1 MSAIDHSKE
10 LRKVVGHL
18 GGNFLRA
25 YGGTSLR
32 LVGAIIGDIIGG
44 FGRWVLGKLPGRKQS
59 GKPARAD
66 GMPADVAKL
75 ITLVCAMIN
84 EAHAHAKPG
93 EDPNRGESIRAFL
106 GNLDFGEILQTVEG
120 SDPYVLKAVEAFNEE
135 LWKYP
140 AKVGTLVATLIPL
153 INIIIKTSREVMVPI
168 EKTIGPDLLADII
181 LSLVKGLN
189 GAELAKLIN
198 TSEEVL
204 RRVHTGS
211 LLLGKGGKPLMQ
223 IYLTDLLKDCM
234 PQMNSELLKKTRITL
249 SEDKLSIAQAVA
261 DALTDNPALTVSY
274 LASAGSVRN
283 SALKARARKLRVY
296 EDLDQEKFTTALSQS
311 MSDVDTYEIAKL
323 VNTICRLLNRLHT
336 AKPEF
341 LSNLASGIVDS
352 LDQEELKNTTRWVV
366 ADLVQAFKPLAPTL
380 MPVFIKGLN
389 DLLSPQSGN
398 DNREQAEALQTL
410 RATVAQTAGGEQ

>member
-1 MSAIDHSKE
+1 MSAINQRKE
-10 LRKVVGHL
+10 LRKVIGSI

-25 YGGTSLR
+25 YGGTTLR
-32 LVGAIIGDIIGG
+32 MIGAIVGNIVRGW
-44 FGRWVLGKLPGRKQS
+44 GRWFK
-59 GKPARAD
+59 KPAQPASI
-66 GMPADVAKL
+66 PADIAKL
-75 ITLVCAMIN
+75 VTLVCAMIN
-84 EAHAHAKPG
+84 EEHAKATPG

-106 GNLDFGEILQTVEG
+106 ENLDFGEIMQTVEG
-120 SDPYVLKAVEAFNEE
+120 SDPYVLKAVEAFNQE

-168 EKTIGPDLLADII
+168 EKTLGPDLLADII

-198 TSEEVL
+198 TSQEVL

-223 IYLTDLLKDCM
+223 IYLTDLFKDCM
-234 PQMNSELLKKTRITL
+234 PQMNPELLRKTRITL
-249 SEDKLSIAQAVA
+249 SEDKLSIAQATA

-283 SALKARARKLRVY
+283 AAVKARARKLRVY
-296 EDLDQEKFTTALSQS
+296 EDLDRERFTTALSQS
-311 MSDVDTYEIAKL
+311 LSDMDTYEIAEL
-323 VNTICRLLNRLHT
+323 INTICRLLNRLHT

-341 LSNLASGIVDS
+341 IVSLTSGVVDS
-352 LDQEELKNTTRWVV
+352 LDQQEIKNTAQWLV
-366 ADLVQAFKPLAPTL
+366 ADLVQALKPLAPTL
-380 MPVFIKGLN
+380 MPVFIKGLS
-389 DLLSPQSGN
+389 DLLTPQSGY
-398 DNREQAEALQTL
+398 DNGDQAEALRTL
-410 RATVAQTAGGEQ
+410 RASVAQIAGGEQ